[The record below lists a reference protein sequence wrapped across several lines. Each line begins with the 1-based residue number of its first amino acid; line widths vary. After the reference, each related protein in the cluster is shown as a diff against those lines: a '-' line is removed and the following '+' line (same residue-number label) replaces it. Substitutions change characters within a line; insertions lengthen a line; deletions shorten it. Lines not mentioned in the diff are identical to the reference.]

1 MIEYGY
7 LHITDIKLLFV
18 DVIGEQQEKNDV
30 VSSRH
35 TFPSP
40 PLGQC
45 SQILIRT
52 LAKFSFATES

>member
-18 DVIGEQQEKNDV
+18 DVIEEQQEKNDV
-30 VSSRH
+30 VSSRP

-40 PLGQC
+40 PLVNA
-45 SQILIRT
+45 L
-52 LAKFSFATES
+52 KFWLEPLQNLFGPES